1 MGSRS
6 LRLGAVQRVSGKR
19 VPGARTGAFRG
30 AHVRCPRPASTANRA
45 QWIDS
50 DRTMSKSPDPVT
62 QPHAA
67 VRRQVLRACL
77 GAIGL
82 GASGVRS
89 QAHPPRLV
97 LGFGAGGTSDV
108 AARALSGHLRGA
120 MGGEVVVE
128 NRVGAGARIA
138 LEHVR
143 SAVADGSVAILVPD
157 ATMILYPHVYRQLA
171 YDPERD
177 FVPVARVANLAIAL
191 YVGAMVPA
199 TVVTLADF
207 IAWVR
212 ADPKRAIFG
221 TPAAGATP
229 HFVGDMFALAA
240 GLSLTAVHYRGGGPG
255 IQDLIGGH
263 LPAFFG
269 AVPDGAV
276 MASAGRVRALATTG
290 PRRSAATPQVPTFAE
305 QQFTDLV
312 VEDGLG
318 VYLPAAAPRPVV
330 DRLAA
335 ALQQALDSP
344 EVRRGYEAIGLDRSY
359 ESPEVF
365 AQRLRRERGRWARIV
380 SETGFKA
387 LDER

>member
-1 MGSRS
+1 M
-6 LRLGAVQRVSGKR
+6 
-19 VPGARTGAFRG
+19 TGPADDL
-30 AHVRCPRPASTANRA
+30 PRPF
-45 QWIDS
+45 
-50 DRTMSKSPDPVT
+50 
-62 QPHAA
+62 AA
-67 VRRQVLRACL
+67 VRRSVMRAALGVLGLAAGAVRAQ
-77 GAIGL
+77 G
-82 GASGVRS
+82 R
-89 QAHPPRLV
+89 QPRLV

-108 AARALSGHLRGA
+108 AARALSGSLHEA

-143 SAVADGSVAILVPD
+143 GAVADGSVAILVPD

-177 FVPVARVANLAIAL
+177 FAPVARVANLAIAL

-199 TVVTLADF
+199 TVTNVAEF

-212 ADPKRAIFG
+212 ADPRRATFG

-229 HFVGDMFALAA
+229 HFVGDMFARAA
-240 GLSLTAVHYRGGGPG
+240 GLALTAVHYKGGGPG

-305 QQFTDLV
+305 QKFDNFV

-318 VYLPAAAPRPVV
+318 VYLPSAAPRPVV
-330 DRLAA
+330 ARLAG
-335 ALQQALDSP
+335 ALQQALESA
-344 EVRRGYEAIGLDRSY
+344 EVRRSYEAIGLDRSY

-365 AQRLRRERGRWARIV
+365 AQRLRRERSRWATIITQ
-380 SETGFKA
+380 TGFKA

>member
-1 MGSRS
+1 
-6 LRLGAVQRVSGKR
+6 
-19 VPGARTGAFRG
+19 
-30 AHVRCPRPASTANRA
+30 
-45 QWIDS
+45 
-50 DRTMSKSPDPVT
+50 MSKPRNDLFQGV
-62 QPHAA
+62 AL
-67 VRRQVLRACL
+67 VRRQVLRAFL
-77 GAIGL
+77 AALGL
-82 GASGVRS
+82 GFAEAYS
-89 QAHPPRLV
+89 QPQQPRLF

-108 AARALSGHLRGA
+108 AARALSRSLREV

-157 ATMILYPHVYRQLA
+157 ATMILYPHVYRQLG

-191 YVGAMVPA
+191 YVGAMVPTSVT
-199 TVVTLADF
+199 TVAEF

-212 ADPKRAIFG
+212 ADPLRATFG

-229 HFVGDMFALAA
+229 HFVGEMFARAA
-240 GLSLTAVHYRGGGPG
+240 GLSLTAVHYRGSGPG

-276 MASAGRVRALATTG
+276 MATAGRVRALATTG
-290 PRRSAATPQVPTFAE
+290 PHRSSATPQVPTFAE
-305 QQFTDLV
+305 QQFGNLV

-330 DRLAA
+330 ERLAT
-335 ALQQALDSP
+335 ALKHALESP
-344 EVRRGYEAIGLDRSY
+344 DVRRSYEAIGLDRSY
-359 ESPEVF
+359 ESPDVF
-365 AQRLRRERGRWARIV
+365 AQRLRRDRGRWATIIR
-380 SETGFKA
+380 ETGFKA

>member
-1 MGSRS
+1 
-6 LRLGAVQRVSGKR
+6 
-19 VPGARTGAFRG
+19 
-30 AHVRCPRPASTANRA
+30 
-45 QWIDS
+45 
-50 DRTMSKSPDPVT
+50 MSKSRTDHVHPF
-62 QPHAA
+62 ASM
-67 VRRQVLRACL
+67 RRQVLRAL
-77 GAIGL
+77 LAALGL
-82 GASGVRS
+82 GATKVRS
-89 QAHPPRLV
+89 QAQQPRLV

-108 AARALSGHLRGA
+108 AARAISGSLREA

-143 SAVADGSVAILVPD
+143 AAVADGSVAILVPD

-177 FVPVARVANLAIAL
+177 FLPVARVANLAIAL
-191 YVGAMVPA
+191 YVGAMVPGS
-199 TVVTLADF
+199 VTNLAEF
-207 IAWVR
+207 VAWVR
-212 ADPKRAIFG
+212 GDPLRMTFG

-229 HFVGDMFALAA
+229 HFVGEMFARAA
-240 GLSLTAVHYRGGGPG
+240 GLNLTAVHYRGSVSG

-290 PRRSAATPQVPTFAE
+290 PQRSSATPHVPTFAE
-305 QQFTDLV
+305 QQFRDLV

-330 DRLAA
+330 ERLAA
-335 ALQQALDSP
+335 ALKQALDSP
-344 EVRRGYEAIGLDRSY
+344 EVRRGYEAIGLDRSF
-359 ESPEVF
+359 EAPEVF
-365 AQRLRRERGRWARIV
+365 AQRLRRERGRWATIIR
-380 SETGFKA
+380 ETGFKA